1 MTRSMPST
9 PAHIIH
15 ADCLAALRDM
25 PDASM
30 DAVGEKALT

>member
-1 MTRSMPST
+1 MN
-9 PAHIIH
+9 AHVIH

-25 PDASM
+25 PDAFV

>member
-1 MTRSMPST
+1 MSNARV
-9 PAHIIH
+9 IQ

-25 PDASM
+25 PDAFV